1 MIRVNVGLSRKLSK
15 DYNSTGYSINIDG
28 EITATVSDATAVIE
42 EVKQLYDL
50 AEEVLDL
57 QIERSQGDAAMAS
70 RDEPQRSTTNAP
82 ANGNGHSNGNGRG
95 NGRQQSS
102 GNEQS
107 RRPNN
112 GQRNGGREPEPATNK
127 QVQYLLSIGKR
138 KRLSTV
144 QLERE
149 IEHITGE
156 TVGVYDLS
164 KRQAAQVIDALTSDA
179 PAGGSNSRF

>member
-28 EITATVSDATAVIE
+28 EITAPVSDATAVVE

-50 AEEVLDL
+50 AEEALDL

-70 RDEPQRSTTNAP
+70 RDELQRSPTNAP
-82 ANGNGHSNGNGRG
+82 ANGNSNGNG
-95 NGRQQSS
+95 N
-102 GNEQS
+102 S
-107 RRPNN
+107 RRRSSSN
-112 GQRNGGREPEPATNK
+112 GQSQRSNNDRRNGGHAPEPATNK

-138 KRLSTV
+138 QRLSTI

-149 IEHITGE
+149 IERITGE
-156 TVGVYDLS
+156 TIGVYDLS